1 MSEPSVERV
10 TVPGLRARKKAGER
24 IVVLTAYDHPTAA
37 ILDRAGVDVLL
48 VGDSLGMVVLGY
60 ENTLAVTMEEM
71 LHHVKPVAR
80 AARRALVVA
89 DMPYL
94 SFHVS
99 AAETIRNGGRFLKE
113 GGARAV
119 KVEGA
124 SPGRLD
130 MIRALVEAEIPVMGH
145 VGLTPQSV
153 NRFGDFR
160 IRGGEAEEAEAII
173 RGAEAVEAAGA
184 FAVVLECIPREVAAE
199 ATARLKIPTI
209 GIGAGPHCD
218 GQVLVIH
225 DLAHVSGGYLPKFV
239 RRYADLEG
247 VLAEAVGRYAADV
260 RSGSFPADEQSYHLK
275 PGVAARLKSRLGRPG
290 RRGRR

>member
-1 MSEPSVERV
+1 MSEASVERV
-10 TVPGLRARKKAGER
+10 TVPGLRARKRSGDR
-24 IVVLTAYDHPTAA
+24 IVVLTAYDYPTAA
-37 ILDRAGVDVLL
+37 ILDREGVDVLL

-60 ENTLAVTMEEM
+60 PNTLAVTMEDM

-99 AAETIRNGGRFLKE
+99 VAETVRNGGRLLQE
-113 GGARAV
+113 GGAQAV

-145 VGLTPQSV
+145 VGLTPQSI

-160 IRGGEAEEAEAII
+160 VRGGEAGEAAAIV

-184 FAVVLECIPREVAAE
+184 FAVVLECVPREVAAE

-209 GIGAGPHCD
+209 GIGAGPGCD
-218 GQVLVIH
+218 GQVLVLH
-225 DLAHVSGGYLPKFV
+225 DLVGLSGGYLPKFV
-239 RRYADLEG
+239 RRYADMESAIG
-247 VLAEAVGRYAADV
+247 EAAGRFASDV
-260 RSGSFPADEQSYHLK
+260 RSGAFPADEQSYHLK
-275 PGVAARLKSRLGRPG
+275 PGAAARLRARRS
-290 RRGRR
+290 RRGSR

>member
-1 MSEPSVERV
+1 MSEASVERV
-10 TVPGLRARKKAGER
+10 TVPGLRARKEAGDR
-24 IVVLTAYDHPTAA
+24 IVVLTAYDYPTAA
-37 ILDRAGVDVLL
+37 ILDRQGVDVLL

-60 ENTLAVTMEEM
+60 PNTLAVTMEDM

-99 AAETIRNGGRFLKE
+99 AAETVRNGGRFLQE
-113 GGARAV
+113 GGAQAV

-160 IRGGEAEEAEAII
+160 VRGGETEEAAAIV

-184 FAVVLECIPREVAAE
+184 FAVVLECVPREVAAE
-199 ATARLKIPTI
+199 ATSRLKIPAI
-209 GIGAGPHCD
+209 GIGAGPGCD

-225 DLAHVSGGYLPKFV
+225 DLAGFSGGYQPKFV
-239 RRYADLEG
+239 RRYADLEAG
-247 VLAEAVGRYAADV
+247 LSEAVGRYAADV
-260 RSGSFPADEQSYHLK
+260 RAGRFPADEQSYHLR
-275 PGVAARLKSRLGRPG
+275 PGAAARLRARLGR
-290 RRGRR
+290 RGSR

>member
-1 MSEPSVERV
+1 MSEPSVARV
-10 TVPGLRARKKAGER
+10 TVPGLRARKEAGER
-24 IVVLTAYDHPTAA
+24 IVVLTAYDHPTAE
-37 ILDRAGVDVLL
+37 ILDREGVDVLL

-60 ENTLAVTMEEM
+60 EDTLAVTMEEM

-99 AAETIRNGGRFLKE
+99 AAETVRNAGRFLKE

-119 KVEGA
+119 KIEGA

-153 NRFGDFR
+153 NRFGAFR
-160 IRGGEAEEAEAII
+160 IRGGEAEEAAAIV
-173 RGAEAVEAAGA
+173 RGAESVEAAGA

-199 ATARLKIPTI
+199 VTDRLRIPTI

-218 GQVLVIH
+218 GQVLVFH
-225 DLAHVSGGYLPKFV
+225 DLTGFSVGYLPKFV
-239 RRYADLEG
+239 RRYADLD
-247 VLAEAVGRYAADV
+247 AAVGKAVRRYAADV
-260 RSGSFPADEQSYHLK
+260 RTGAFPADEQSYHLK
-275 PGVAARLKSRLGRPG
+275 PGIRSRMKSLLSLRKRKA
-290 RRGRR
+290 